1 MTERFEGVGRRA
13 RRGRSILLRLVLLL
27 LLGGLA
33 SLGVAVF
40 AALASSRETATLH
53 WHPTDAEDLRWWNE
67 STPVGRD
74 LDWALVDP
82 RRRRVHVGLE
92 SITFEARATSRETG
106 QPDVAT
112 AERIRAGWPR
122 PCLEGVTW
130 FLMRATS
137 PPSSPE
143 IVDQGLLPIEVGNG
157 SRLIPTRPILGGLVL
172 DSIVMATV
180 FGGIGLIP
188 SATRGMRGV
197 FRRRAGRCPSCGYPG
212 LEVRCSECGF
222 RRDEPRG
229 SC

>member
-1 MTERFEGVGRRA
+1 MNDGLEGAGRSRH
-13 RRGRSILLRLVLLL
+13 RGRTTPLRLFLLL
-27 LLGGLA
+27 LLGGVA
-33 SLGVAVF
+33 SVGVALF
-40 AALASSRETATLH
+40 AALANSRETATLH
-53 WHPTDAEDLRWWNE
+53 WNPTDAEDLQWWNE

-74 LDWALVDP
+74 LDWTLVDP

-143 IVDQGLLPIEVGNG
+143 IVDEGLSPIDLGNG
-157 SRLIPTRPILGGLVL
+157 ARLIPTRLIMGGLIV

-180 FGGIGLIP
+180 FAGFGRIP
-188 SATRGMRGV
+188 SATRRIRGV
-197 FRRRAGRCPSCGYPG
+197 FRRRAGRCPTCGYPG

-222 RRDEPRG
+222 RLDEPRG